1 MRPLKLT
8 MQAFG
13 PYQERETVD
22 FTELGPNRVFLIHGD
37 TGAGKTTILDA
48 MVFALYDDTSGG
60 ERRAT
65 QMRCES
71 APDTLPTEVTFD
83 FSLGPKRLRIRR
95 RPAQEL
101 TGARGATVTKPA
113 EVSVWDRTGCADEQE
128 GKLLTTKIIEAN
140 ALVKEYLGFSCDQFR
155 QVVVLP
161 QGRFRELLSAGSD
174 KREEILRQLF
184 KTARFRQL
192 EEALLERAKT
202 VRKQM
207 EALRIQ
213 REAQLGLVDAA
224 DEAEL
229 AALVEAAAS
238 EFDAAD
244 TKVAQ
249 TAAAS
254 LAAGEQL
261 KAAEAAD
268 EARKALL
275 AARAEL
281 ERLQA
286 RKGEI
291 DALKLRLEAAARAEK
306 VQPASDRLV
315 EARGQ
320 AVAAASSRFEAEQA
334 LVEARVAE
342 QAATEGQI
350 AEERRAPE
358 RDAAD
363 DALRHLRGL
372 TAAIAA
378 WAAAKSEF
386 DTTHLRT
393 VSARHIA
400 EVAAFEQTRAE
411 QALASLQQQ
420 LAAVNEAAA
429 QVEGA
434 RVRLE
439 AAEQHADRCRRLL
452 SARDALEEA
461 EERCARFMAAE
472 SDALEGLRQTESELQ
487 TLEDKWR
494 AGRAVALAARL
505 VPGQP
510 CPVCGATDHPS
521 PAQAGEE
528 DVADEHLTA
537 AKSAVEQARRA
548 HADVHEATARARND
562 VTAEQTVER
571 SIREEPGART
581 DLALADASG
590 AVSVCTAELE
600 RLNTEAD
607 MGGLQAEIESAQT
620 AAETARSAAQTAS
633 NALIVEDRAHTVSE
647 TRLNERASAVP
658 EELRAAGALEQ
669 AIEEAER
676 TKSSLD
682 TALAEARKRLTEA
695 KEKRIG
701 LESAAGAAVETE
713 TKVAAYERSCVEV
726 FDAALARHGFSSQDD
741 WRGALLPEPDRL
753 WLAAELEAHG
763 NAVQQATGRLR
774 QAELAAANQPDSV
787 DCDALRAAA
796 QGAASEHAAAIAR
809 HADARNAAE
818 RLAKVGQHLAEID
831 SRSEEVSRTYET
843 VGVLADVAN
852 GGNSNKVSFQRWVLG
867 VYLDEVLVAASR
879 KLFAM
884 SKRYYLQREREP
896 ASRGRASGL
905 DLAVFDEFSGTTRPA
920 VTLSGGESFLAALAL
935 ALGLAET
942 VQEHAAGIPLETI
955 FVDEGFG
962 ALDSDSLELAI
973 DALMEL
979 QQGGRLVGVISHVP
993 ELRQVIPARLEVRGG
1008 SGGSSTRFIVP

>member
-1 MRPLKLT
+1 VRPLKLT

-60 ERRAT
+60 ERRAN

-140 ALVKEYLGFSCDQFR
+140 TLVKEYLGFSCEQFR

-192 EEALLERAKT
+192 EEALFERARA

-207 EALRIQ
+207 EELRIQ

-224 DEAEL
+224 DDVEL
-229 AALVEAAAS
+229 AALVQAAAS
-238 EFDAAD
+238 ALDAAA
-244 TKVAQ
+244 TGVEQ

-268 EARKALL
+268 EALKALL
-275 AARAEL
+275 SARSEF
-281 ERLQA
+281 ERLEA
-286 RKGEI
+286 RKGEV
-291 DALKLRLEAAARAEK
+291 DALRSRVEVAGRADR
-306 VQPASDRLV
+306 VQPASDRLA

-320 AVAAASSRFEAEQA
+320 SVAAVSSRLEAKQA
-334 LVEARVAE
+334 LAEARVAE
-342 QAATEGQI
+342 QAATETLA
-350 AEERRAPE
+350 AEELRAPE

-378 WAAAKSEF
+378 WAAAKTEF
-386 DTTHLRT
+386 DAAQLRAT
-393 VSARHIA
+393 SARHVG
-400 EVAAFEQTRAE
+400 EVAAEEQSRAE
-411 QALASLQQQ
+411 QARTSLEQQ
-420 LAAVNEAAA
+420 LAAVNEAAT

-439 AAEQHADRCRRLL
+439 AAKQHADRCRRLL

-472 SDALEGLRQTESELQ
+472 ADALEGLRQAESELQ
-487 TLEDKWR
+487 ALEDKWR

-521 PAQAGEE
+521 PAQPGEE
-528 DVADEHLTA
+528 DVADEHLTD
-537 AKSAVEQARRA
+537 AKSAAEQARRA
-548 HADVHEATARARND
+548 HADVHEATARARNE
-562 VTAEQTVER
+562 VTAAQTVER
-571 SIREEPGART
+571 SIREEPGARA
-581 DLALADASG
+581 DLALADAAG

-600 RLNTEAD
+600 RLNTEAE
-607 MGGLQAEIESAQT
+607 MGGLQAELESAQA
-620 AAETARSAAQTAS
+620 AAEAAGSAAKTS
-633 NALIVEDRAHTVSE
+633 SDVLVIEERALAVSE
-647 TRLNERASAVP
+647 TRLSERASAVP
-658 EELRAAGALEQ
+658 ERLRAAGALEQ

-676 TKSSLD
+676 AKSTLD
-682 TALAEARKRLTEA
+682 AALAEAQNRLTAA

-701 LESAAGAAVETE
+701 LESATGAAVEAE
-713 TKVAAYERSCVEV
+713 TKAADYEKSSVAA
-726 FDAALARHGFSSQDD
+726 FDAALARHGFSGEDD
-741 WRGALLPEPDRL
+741 WRGGLLPEQDRSRL
-753 WLAAELEAHG
+753 EAELEAHG

-774 QAELAAANQPDSV
+774 QAELAAANQPENA
-787 DCDALRAAA
+787 DCVVLRAAA
-796 QGAASEHAAAIAR
+796 QAAASAHTAAIAR
-809 HADARNAAE
+809 HADARNGAE

-831 SRSEEVSRTYET
+831 SRSEEVRLTYET

-852 GGNSNKVSFQRWVLG
+852 GGNANKVSFQRWVLG

-879 KLFAM
+879 KLFGM

-993 ELRQVIPARLEVRGG
+993 ELRQVIPARLEVLGG